1 MPTVSGFSRDS
12 RQGPAGR
19 RFEVFT
25 NRSPRPIYLGRMIK
39 PPIPPDLTLVHPLPQ
54 IDRPAR
60 RLVRAGV
67 SMRKAETETARGA
80 SRSLGTA
87 AGLSELGPKG
97 FGIVRP
103 L

>member
-39 PPIPPDLTLVHPLPQ
+39 SPIPPDLTWCIRCRKLIGPHGGWFGPECQ
-54 IDRPAR
+54 CGRPR
-60 RLVRAGV
+60 R
-67 SMRKAETETARGA
+67 KPPE
-80 SRSLGTA
+80 
-87 AGLSELGPKG
+87 GPVG
-97 FGIVRP
+97 PWGPPPV
-103 L
+103 